1 MKRKVFN
8 KMLNKILMFIIIF
21 SFFIFSLNITNLYA
35 KTYENSD
42 TIVEEKTYYN
52 GTIEDNFSDDKI
64 IIVLSKEETN
74 KYKDYTIS
82 DFPEIDCQSVI
93 DLTSN
98 YNELLKNSNNNY
110 NDQTLINYE
119 KFNRIL
125 CLELNQKSK
134 ENVLL
139 GIKELE
145 KREEILS
152 AEPSFFIEMMATPND
167 EENVISFKKDVALI
181 TVRNVVYNDEES
193 FNVVTNN
200 FEQIKTICLYLFYNQ
215 YFLNDILKV
224 ETFGEDEEYIIDIY
238 SYYVVG
244 GDWDMKD
251 EYNIVKS
258 TIHVSKISGQILFDE
273 EKIIKTYFK

>member
-21 SFFIFSLNITNLYA
+21 SSFIFSLNITNLYA

-52 GTIEDNFSDDKI
+52 GTIEDNLSDDKI

>member
-1 MKRKVFN
+1 M
-8 KMLNKILMFIIIF
+8 
-21 SFFIFSLNITNLYA
+21 
-35 KTYENSD
+35 
-42 TIVEEKTYYN
+42 
-52 GTIEDNFSDDKI
+52 
-64 IIVLSKEETN
+64 
-74 KYKDYTIS
+74 
-82 DFPEIDCQSVI
+82 
-93 DLTSN
+93 
-98 YNELLKNSNNNY
+98 
-110 NDQTLINYE
+110 
-119 KFNRIL
+119 

-224 ETFGEDEEYIIDIY
+224 ETFGEDEEYWHD
-238 SYYVVG
+238 VG
-244 GDWDMKD
+244 C
-251 EYNIVKS
+251 S
-258 TIHVSKISGQILFDE
+258 S
-273 EKIIKTYFK
+273 

>member
-1 MKRKVFN
+1 MCTRHFTDNRYQGYINTVVDCS
-8 KMLNKILMFIIIF
+8 II
-21 SFFIFSLNITNLYA
+21 
-35 KTYENSD
+35 YEN
-42 TIVEEKTYYN
+42 
-52 GTIEDNFSDDKI
+52 
-64 IIVLSKEETN
+64 
-74 KYKDYTIS
+74 
-82 DFPEIDCQSVI
+82 
-93 DLTSN
+93 
-98 YNELLKNSNNNY
+98 
-110 NDQTLINYE
+110 
-119 KFNRIL
+119 
-125 CLELNQKSK
+125 
-134 ENVLL
+134 
-139 GIKELE
+139 
-145 KREEILS
+145 EILYGLNVKWQYQTT
-152 AEPSFFIEMMATPND
+152 IY

-251 EYNIVKS
+251 KYNIVKS

>member
-21 SFFIFSLNITNLYA
+21 SSFIFSLNITNLYA

-110 NDQTLINYE
+110 NDQTLINNE

>member
-21 SFFIFSLNITNLYA
+21 SSFIFSLNITNLYA

-64 IIVLSKEETN
+64 IIVLSKKETN

>member
-1 MKRKVFN
+1 MKKLFVVF
-8 KMLNKILMFIIIF
+8 MTSMFIIIF
-21 SFFIFSLNITNLYA
+21 SSFIFSLNITNLYA

-244 GDWDMKD
+244 GDWDMKY

>member
-1 MKRKVFN
+1 
-8 KMLNKILMFIIIF
+8 MLNKILMFIIIF
-21 SFFIFSLNITNLYA
+21 SSFIFSLNITNLYA

>member
-21 SFFIFSLNITNLYA
+21 SSFIFSLNITNLYA

-152 AEPSFFIEMMATPND
+152 AEPSFFIEMMVTPND

>member
-8 KMLNKILMFIIIF
+8 KMINKILMFIIIF
-21 SFFIFSLNITNLYA
+21 SSFIFSLNITNLYA

-181 TVRNVVYNDEES
+181 TVINVVYNDEES

>member
-21 SFFIFSLNITNLYA
+21 SSFIFSLNITNLYA

-200 FEQIKTICLYLFYNQ
+200 FGQIKTICLYLFYNQ

>member
-42 TIVEEKTYYN
+42 TIVEEKTYN

>member
-21 SFFIFSLNITNLYA
+21 SSFIFSLNITNLYA